1 VSTRGP
7 PSAGRVALQS
17 QADQSDGAKP
27 RGAGFTAEFLLTAA
41 CCRWPPSE
49 LRTAA
54 VRATAAEIDWDEF
67 LRLVRR
73 QRVIGLAHEALQ
85 SAGIDCPAALA
96 KELSQ
101 RSQQIVQQNLSLA
114 TETVRLQRAF
124 EAAQIPALVL
134 KGVALAQLSYGSL
147 TAKHA
152 RDIDFLVTPECAEAG
167 LRLLER
173 EGYALSS
180 PAERLGDAQR
190 RALVH
195 YAREAELVQRDSK
208 ILVELQW
215 RAANNPL
222 LLEGVDARSATQS
235 VALSGGVSVHTLA
248 PNDLF
253 AYLCV
258 HGAQHAWSRLKWLAD
273 LNALVATNAAD
284 IAQLY
289 RHAQSIGASLCAGQ
303 ALSLCQRVL
312 GLSLPASLA
321 DEIQAN
327 KRVQRLVAIAM
338 AAMTARQTET
348 EADAGFLGVAR
359 SVGTQFLLGQG
370 WRFYAAQ
377 CRTASAGTFDIID
390 LPLPPWL
397 YFLYPILRLPLW
409 LWRRAR
415 AAVTRGKAS

>member
-1 VSTRGP
+1 M
-7 PSAGRVALQS
+7 QS
-17 QADQSDGAKP
+17 HADQSDGANP
-27 RGAGFTAEFLLTAA
+27 RGAGFAAEFLLTAV

-49 LRTAA
+49 SRNAAVRTAA
-54 VRATAAEIDWDEF
+54 AKIDWDEF

-85 SAGIDCPAALA
+85 SAGIDCPSAVSN
-96 KELSQ
+96 ELSLRAQ
-101 RSQQIVQQNLSLA
+101 RIVRQNLSLA

-134 KGVALAQLSYGSL
+134 KGVALAQLAYGSL

-152 RDIDFLVTPECAEAG
+152 RDIDFLVPPEHAEVG

-180 PAERLGDAQR
+180 PAERLDDAQR

-215 RAANNPL
+215 RAANNTL
-222 LLEGVDARSATQS
+222 LLEGVDARSTTQS
-235 VALSGGVSVHTLA
+235 VALSGGVCVRTLA
-248 PNDLF
+248 QDDLF

-273 LNALVATNAAD
+273 LNALIAANAAD

-289 RHAQSIGASLCAGQ
+289 RHAQSIGAGLCAGQ
-303 ALSLCQRVL
+303 ALLLCQRVL
-312 GLSLPASLA
+312 GLSLPAGLA
-321 DEIQAN
+321 DAIQAD
-327 KRVQRLVAIAM
+327 KRVQRLVAIAL

-348 EADAGFLGVAR
+348 EADAGFLGVTR

-377 CRTASAGTFDIID
+377 CRTASAGTFDVIGV
-390 LPLPPWL
+390 PLPPSL

-415 AAVTRGKAS
+415 AALTPGKAS

>member
-1 VSTRGP
+1 M
-7 PSAGRVALQS
+7 QY
-17 QADQSDGAKP
+17 QADQHDGAKL
-27 RGAGFTAEFLLTAA
+27 RNAGFTAEFLLTAA
-41 CCRWPPSE
+41 CCRWPPSQS
-49 LRTAA
+49 RNTA
-54 VRATAAEIDWDEF
+54 VRAAVAEIDWDEF

-85 SAGIDCPAALA
+85 SAGIDCPVALA

-101 RSQQIVQQNLSLA
+101 RSQQIVRQNLSLA

-124 EAAQIPALVL
+124 EGAQIPTLVL
-134 KGVALAQLSYGSL
+134 KGVALAQLAYGSL

-152 RDIDFLVTPECAEAG
+152 RDIDFLVLPEHAEAG

-190 RALVH
+190 SALVR
-195 YAREAELVQRDSK
+195 YAREAELFQHDSK

-222 LLEGVDARSATQS
+222 LLDGVDARSATQS
-235 VALSGGVSVHTLA
+235 VALSGGVSVRTLA
-248 PNDLF
+248 PDDLF

-284 IAQLY
+284 IEQLY
-289 RHAQSIGASLCAGQ
+289 RHAQKIGAGLCAGQ
-303 ALSLCQRVL
+303 ALLLCQRL
-312 GLSLPASLA
+312 LALNLPVPVA
-321 DEIQAN
+321 DKIQAD
-327 KRVQRLVAIAM
+327 KRVQRLAAIAL
-338 AAMTARQTET
+338 AAMTARRTET
-348 EADAGFLGVAR
+348 EADAGFLGVTR

-377 CRTASAGTFDIID
+377 CRTASAGTFDVIG
-390 LPLPPWL
+390 LPLPPSL

-415 AAVTRGKAS
+415 LALSWDKPS

>member
-1 VSTRGP
+1 
-7 PSAGRVALQS
+7 LQS
-17 QADQSDGAKP
+17 HADQSDGAKP
-27 RGAGFTAEFLLTAA
+27 RGAGFAAEFLLTAA
-41 CCRWPPSE
+41 CCRWPPSQS
-49 LRTAA
+49 RNAA
-54 VRATAAEIDWDEF
+54 VRAAAAEIDWDEF

-85 SAGIDCPAALA
+85 SGGIDCPAAVA
-96 KELSQ
+96 KELSRRAQ
-101 RSQQIVQQNLSLA
+101 RIFQKNLSLA

-134 KGVALAQLSYGSL
+134 KGVALAQLAYGSL

-152 RDIDFLVTPECAEAG
+152 RDIDFLVPPEHAEVG
-167 LRLLER
+167 LQLLER

-190 RALVH
+190 RALVR

-208 ILVELQW
+208 MLVELQW

-222 LLEGVDARSATQS
+222 LLEGVDARSAMQS
-235 VALSGGVSVHTLA
+235 VALSGGVSIRTLA
-248 PNDLF
+248 PDDLF

-289 RHAQSIGASLCAGQ
+289 RHAQKIGAGLCAGQ
-303 ALSLCQRVL
+303 ALLLCQHL
-312 GLSLPASLA
+312 LALSLPAGIA
-321 DEIQAN
+321 DEIQAD
-327 KRVQRLVAIAM
+327 KRVQRLAAIAL
-338 AAMTARQTET
+338 AAMTARRTET
-348 EADAGFLGVAR
+348 EADAGFLGVTR

-377 CRTASAGTFDIID
+377 CRTASAGTFDVIG
-390 LPLPPWL
+390 LPLPSSL

-415 AAVTRGKAS
+415 AALTRDKAS